1 MVFLSAIF
9 GAVALASSYTVAHAQ
24 KTVMPLPWDGRG
36 EGLDVKTITKKYLTH
51 ILTMRNDS
59 KLTVEDYI
67 SIEQKA
73 REPAYNGDSAVI
85 SISVDGKA
93 QFKDQHD
100 FRRTE
105 LVQFVASNPKG
116 VTFFR
121 TSFMK
126 KEAFLNPYAWQLV
139 FDELHVIELRVDA
152 SVTPAKLIFLCGG
165 TWDPKWETTFKPG
178 TWYNFGIA
186 VSAGETPQSV
196 KIEFYESEGNEEL
209 VLKTKETAEKPYPS
223 DFEFHIGLL
232 TLSDDKSAPKMN
244 KDPDTLMF
252 NGVSVT
258 PEISTATS
266 LNVNFQQN

>member
-1 MVFLSAIF
+1 MPENRYA
-9 GAVALASSYTVAHAQ
+9 AS
-24 KTVMPLPWDGRG
+24 LDGRG

-116 VTFFR
+116 VTFF
-121 TSFMK
+121 
-126 KEAFLNPYAWQLV
+126 PC